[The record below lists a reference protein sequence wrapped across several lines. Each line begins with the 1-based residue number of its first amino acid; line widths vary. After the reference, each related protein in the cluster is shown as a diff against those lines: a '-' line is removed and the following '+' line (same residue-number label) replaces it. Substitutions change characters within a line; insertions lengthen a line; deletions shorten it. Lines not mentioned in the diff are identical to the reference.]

1 MNRIILFI
9 DRLEKI
15 CINFTKTFF
24 MSRGSKIFTGLLSF
38 LPLILSG
45 VLIFQVFALFPQFF
59 EWDKHEP
66 EPYTVFATITPL
78 FITGILTGILSFGLL
93 VFFIIHMINNKKLDT
108 TERLVWI
115 LVFLLA
121 GVIGYPVYW
130 YMRIWTEK
138 E

>member
-1 MNRIILFI
+1 MRISCNL
-9 DRLEKI
+9 
-15 CINFTKTFF
+15 N
-24 MSRGSKIFTGLLSF
+24 
-38 LPLILSG
+38 
-45 VLIFQVFALFPQFF
+45 ALQKFPQFF

-66 EPYTVFATITPL
+66 EAYTVFATMTPL
-78 FITGILTGILSFGLL
+78 IITGILTGVLSLGLL
-93 VFFIIHMINNKKLDT
+93 VFFIIHMINNKKLDS

-115 LVFLLA
+115 LVFLFA

>member
-1 MNRIILFI
+1 
-9 DRLEKI
+9 
-15 CINFTKTFF
+15 

>member
-24 MSRGSKIFTGLLSF
+24 MSRSSKIFTGLLSF

-78 FITGILTGILSFGLL
+78 FITGILTGVFSLGLL
-93 VFFIIHMINNKKLDT
+93 VFFIIHMINNKKLET

>member
-1 MNRIILFI
+1 
-9 DRLEKI
+9 
-15 CINFTKTFF
+15 
-24 MSRGSKIFTGLLSF
+24 MSRSSKIFTGLLSF
-38 LPLILSG
+38 LPLILIG

-66 EPYTVFATITPL
+66 EAYTVFATITPL
-78 FITGILTGILSFGLL
+78 LITGILTGVLSLGLL
-93 VFFIIHMINNKKLDT
+93 VFFIIHMINNKKLDS

-115 LVFLLA
+115 LVFLFA

-130 YMRIWTEK
+130 YLRIWNEK

>member
-24 MSRGSKIFTGLLSF
+24 MSRSSKIFTGLLSF